1 MSFFGISF
9 KIRTLEDLQL
19 VSQHG
24 FLDVPAS
31 LLSSTRIN
39 FLLHHV
45 THFQISKTVT
55 ASGVDSLPPD
65 EVRERRGWEG
75 WVGESGGEDIN
86 ALNFWYSLLPIKT

>member
-45 THFQISKTVT
+45 IHFQISKTVT
-55 ASGVDSLPPD
+55 ASGVDSLPPVIKSQKGVGGKD
-65 EVRERRGWEG
+65 G
-75 WVGESGGEDIN
+75 WVRVVV
-86 ALNFWYSLLPIKT
+86 KTLML